1 MQNTKTTINIKG
13 ISVEIDN
20 LVIEDEDLTTL
31 LINSEDTETAFK
43 EIVRT
48 GVKTMQTIKGSLE
61 IDFIKDSISKLSVN
75 SRKKVTNI

>member
-43 EIVRT
+43 EIV
-48 GVKTMQTIKGSLE
+48 S
-61 IDFIKDSISKLSVN
+61 N
-75 SRKKVTNI
+75 WC

>member
-13 ISVEIDN
+13 VNVEIDN
-20 LVIEDEDLTTL
+20 LVMEDEDLTTL
-31 LINSEDTETAFK
+31 LINSEDTVAAFK

-61 IDFIKDSISKLSVN
+61 IDFIKDSIPLLRSSCSSL
-75 SRKKVTNI
+75 I

>member
-13 ISVEIDN
+13 IGVEIDN

-31 LINSEDTETAFK
+31 LINSQDTIAFK

-48 GVKTMQTIKGSLE
+48 GVKTMQTIKGSL
-61 IDFIKDSISKLSVN
+61 
-75 SRKKVTNI
+75 

>member
-13 ISVEIDN
+13 VNVEIDN
-20 LVIEDEDLTTL
+20 LVMEDEDLTTL
-31 LINSEDTETAFK
+31 LINSEDTVAAFK

-61 IDFIKDSISKLSVN
+61 IDFIKDSKRGSLRTHLKARI
-75 SRKKVTNI
+75 

>member
-43 EIVRT
+43 
-48 GVKTMQTIKGSLE
+48 
-61 IDFIKDSISKLSVN
+61 KL
-75 SRKKVTNI
+75 